1 MEPLTFVLDLL
12 VADRAATT
20 MIVTLMAEPDVESV
34 LAHPR
39 TTIGSDQL
47 GVTSRTARVHP
58 RAYGTFAR
66 MLGWAVR
73 ERALLTLSEA
83 VHRMTGLPASILGLR
98 DRGRL
103 APGRV
108 ADVVVFD
115 PGRVTDR
122 STYEEPTLQAEGIEL
137 VMMAGE
143 IALEGGEVVD
153 PRLGRVLR
161 RG

>member
-1 MEPLTFVLDLL
+1 
-12 VADRAATT
+12 
-20 MIVTLMAEPDVESV
+20 MIVTLMTEADVAAV

-39 TTIGSDQL
+39 TAIGSDQL

-73 ERALLTLSEA
+73 ERGILSLPDA
-83 VHRMTGLPASILGLR
+83 VHRMTGLPASILGLL

-103 APGRV
+103 APGCV

-115 PGRVTDR
+115 PARVTDR
-122 STYEEPTLQAEGIEL
+122 STYDEPTLQADGVEL
-137 VMMAGE
+137 VLVRGQV
-143 IALEGGEVVD
+143 ALEGGEVVD
-153 PRLGRVLR
+153 PHLGRVLR